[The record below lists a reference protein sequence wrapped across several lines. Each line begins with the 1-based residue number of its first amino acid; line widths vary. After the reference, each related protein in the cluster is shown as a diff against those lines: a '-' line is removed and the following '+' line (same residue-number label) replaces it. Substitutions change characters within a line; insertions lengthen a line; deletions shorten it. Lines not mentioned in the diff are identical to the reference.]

1 MTKAEKSAICRILF
15 DLIQAD
21 SILDSKEIEH
31 FLHLR
36 EKYNIAQEDEITASQ
51 ITFADAITIISNS
64 DYELKKMILQDC
76 SDMTTSD
83 GFCARSEALVMFA
96 INSKLNT
103 DDVDVD
109 VISIKKQSS
118 ILNPLLFYTSNR
130 DVNSLSMK
138 LF

>member
-21 SILDSKEIEH
+21 SIIDSKEIEH

-64 DYELKKMILQDC
+64 DYELKKND
-76 SDMTTSD
+76 TS
-83 GFCARSEALVMFA
+83 R
-96 INSKLNT
+96 
-103 DDVDVD
+103 
-109 VISIKKQSS
+109 
-118 ILNPLLFYTSNR
+118 LL
-130 DVNSLSMK
+130 
-138 LF
+138 